1 MASAFFR
8 GHGKGRMHMSEYFQ
22 PADVLK
28 YAFFFNVK
36 KLEANGQKLGQHH
49 THFLLY
55 EIQEIFLF
63 KLVARNALLHTRD
76 ACCTLCCGR
85 TAKPLFHEV
94 GTVGLWICLGW

>member
-36 KLEANGQKLGQHH
+36 KLEANGQKLGEHH
-49 THFLLY
+49 IHFLLY

-63 KLVARNALLHTRD
+63 ELVVRICTPPHGTPVARFAVG
-76 ACCTLCCGR
+76 AQQSLCS
-85 TAKPLFHEV
+85 TDFMK
-94 GTVGLWICLGW
+94 